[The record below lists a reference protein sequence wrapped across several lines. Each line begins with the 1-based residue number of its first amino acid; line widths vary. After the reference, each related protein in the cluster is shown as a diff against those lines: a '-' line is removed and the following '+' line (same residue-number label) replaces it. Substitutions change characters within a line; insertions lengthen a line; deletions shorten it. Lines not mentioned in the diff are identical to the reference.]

1 MHDSENSP
9 RFHVLIVTGIFP
21 PDIGGPATYVPAMA
35 AALVS
40 RGNRVTVVTLSETV
54 EDESKLYPFRV
65 VRLSRGLFKPYR
77 VLRTIAALIR
87 NGWGADVI
95 FANGMFPETILANI
109 FLRKP
114 LAQKWVGDWAWER
127 ATNRGLVSGS
137 FENFQSHRFG
147 FKVECLKLLRSFC
160 ARAADTVIVPS
171 HFLGRALADW
181 GVNREKIVTI
191 YNAVKTDSV
200 SAVVLPLST
209 ELKLVTVGRLI
220 ALKRVDH
227 IIRAVRDL
235 PNLGLVIVGDGPERE
250 RLQGLVREQAL
261 VDRVYFAGQ
270 KTKQETLSLMAA
282 CDIFVLHSTHE
293 GLPHTVLEAM
303 SLGMP
308 VVATAVGGTPELVV
322 DGENGRLIPSHSENR
337 LSDTLQQLLSS
348 PSERVRL
355 GQNGKRTLERFRH
368 STMIEKTEAVL
379 TGLCQQATPL
389 SRGNSGLSE
398 RVNL

>member
-1 MHDSENSP
+1 MHDSDHSS

-35 AALVS
+35 TALVTH
-40 RGNRVTVVTLSETV
+40 GNRVTAVTLSETV
-54 EDESKLYPFRV
+54 ENEGNLHPFRV
-65 VRLSRGLFKPYR
+65 VRLRRGLFKPYR

-87 NGWGADVI
+87 NGWDADVI
-95 FANGMFPETILANI
+95 FANGLFPETVLANI

-114 LAQKWVGDWAWER
+114 LAQKWVSDWAWER
-127 ATNRGLVSGS
+127 ATNQGWVSSS
-137 FENFQSHRFG
+137 FEDFQRRRLG
-147 FKVECLKLLRSFC
+147 FKVECLKLLRNFC
-160 ARAADTVIVPS
+160 ARAADAVIVPS
-171 HFLGRALADW
+171 RYLGRALADW
-181 GVNREKIVTI
+181 GVTREKIVTI

-200 SAVVLPLST
+200 SLVTIPIST

-220 ALKRVDH
+220 ALKRIDH

-250 RLQGLVREQAL
+250 RLKALVREQAL

-303 SLGMP
+303 SLGIP
-308 VVATAVGGTPELVV
+308 VVATAVGGTPELVC
-322 DGENGRLIPSHSENR
+322 DGENGRLISSDSEYA
-337 LSDTLQQLLSS
+337 LSETLRQLLSS
-348 PSERVRL
+348 PSERARL
-355 GQNGKRTLERFRH
+355 GQNGKRTLEFFRP

-379 TGLCQQATPL
+379 TALCQQPTPA
-389 SRGNSGLSE
+389 SRGNTGLPE
-398 RVNL
+398 QVNL